1 MGSVDKWTNLA
12 RLLKNK
18 NEYAGTL
25 FLSVHLTTKE
35 NLQQYNIMYQVNNLK
50 ISVDTRWTLG
60 GQNGGLVDTN
70 KKDVK
75 KHLF

>member
-1 MGSVDKWTNLA
+1 
-12 RLLKNK
+12 
-18 NEYAGTL
+18 
-25 FLSVHLTTKE
+25 
-35 NLQQYNIMYQVNNLK
+35 MYQVNNLK

-60 GQNGGLVDTN
+60 GHSVDKMGVWWTQI

>member
-1 MGSVDKWTNLA
+1 
-12 RLLKNK
+12 
-18 NEYAGTL
+18 
-25 FLSVHLTTKE
+25 
-35 NLQQYNIMYQVNNLK
+35 MYQVNKIK

-60 GQNGGLVDTN
+60 GQNGCLVDTN

>member
-1 MGSVDKWTNLA
+1 MDKWTNFA

-25 FLSVHLTTKE
+25 FFTVHLTTKE
-35 NLQQYNIMYQVNNLK
+35 NLQQQNIMYQSNKIK

-60 GQNGGLVDTN
+60 GQNWGLVDTN

-75 KHLF
+75 KPLF